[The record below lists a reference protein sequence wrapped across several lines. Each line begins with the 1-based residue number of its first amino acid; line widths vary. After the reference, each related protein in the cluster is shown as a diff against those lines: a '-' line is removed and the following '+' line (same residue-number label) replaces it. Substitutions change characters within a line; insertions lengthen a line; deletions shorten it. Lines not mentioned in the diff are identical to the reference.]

1 MINFYYKNT
10 ISKIFLILFFSFFL
24 FSCNSLNTGI
34 TENPIDPKKTKN
46 IYTPNIKIKIKDIN
60 ELTFADI
67 NETNNAYTDN
77 SVQDGAIKEYFGLY
91 DYVYEYQLGPG
102 DEIVINLTE
111 TDDIDGNYLID
122 PFGMID
128 LPYVGKINIKDL
140 TSAEAQNILLNIL
153 KKFYKNPDLQIDIV
167 AFNSSKVYVTG
178 TVRNQL
184 VIDMSDKPI
193 RVLDALIRAN
203 VNTTGND
210 NLSSTSGIIRRD
222 NRVYEIDLLNAIKGT
237 DTKENFYLKKDDVI
251 FIDRNPNSILVFGE
265 VTRPGSYF
273 PYAGYSLTQLV
284 SDSGINQLTA
294 DAKNIFVLR
303 ESFDEELQIDV
314 FKMNIKNPI
323 NLIAGRKFKLNKRDI
338 VYIPASDLVK
348 WNRVISLLLPQT
360 NLFKSYNPIIQN
372 GLDANNLNIQ

>member
-1 MINFYYKNT
+1 
-10 ISKIFLILFFSFFL
+10 
-24 FSCNSLNTGI
+24 
-34 TENPIDPKKTKN
+34 
-46 IYTPNIKIKIKDIN
+46 
-60 ELTFADI
+60 
-67 NETNNAYTDN
+67 
-77 SVQDGAIKEYFGLY
+77 
-91 DYVYEYQLGPG
+91 
-102 DEIVINLTE
+102 
-111 TDDIDGNYLID
+111 
-122 PFGMID
+122 
-128 LPYVGKINIKDL
+128 
-140 TSAEAQNILLNIL
+140 
-153 KKFYKNPDLQIDIV
+153 
-167 AFNSSKVYVTG
+167 
-178 TVRNQL
+178 
-184 VIDMSDKPI
+184 MSDKPI
-193 RVLDALIRAN
+193 RVLDAIIRAN

-222 NRVYEIDLLNAIKGT
+222 SRVYEIDLLNAIKGT

>member
-1 MINFYYKNT
+1 M
-10 ISKIFLILFFSFFL
+10 LR
-24 FSCNSLNTGI
+24 
-34 TENPIDPKKTKN
+34 
-46 IYTPNIKIKIKDIN
+46 
-60 ELTFADI
+60 
-67 NETNNAYTDN
+67 
-77 SVQDGAIKEYFGLY
+77 V
-91 DYVYEYQLGPG
+91 
-102 DEIVINLTE
+102 
-111 TDDIDGNYLID
+111 
-122 PFGMID
+122 
-128 LPYVGKINIKDL
+128 
-140 TSAEAQNILLNIL
+140 
-153 KKFYKNPDLQIDIV
+153 V
-167 AFNSSKVYVTG
+167 AFNSSKVYVTV

-265 VTRPGSYF
+265 VSRPGSYF

>member
-1 MINFYYKNT
+1 MKIFIEKT
-10 ISKIFLILFFSFFL
+10 SISKFILIGLLFILS
-24 FSCNSLNTGI
+24 SCALNTGI
-34 TENPIDPKKTKN
+34 NENPIEANKSKN
-46 IYTPNIKIKIKDIN
+46 IYTPNIKIKIQDIN
-60 ELTFADI
+60 ELTFDDI
-67 NETNNAYTDN
+67 NKTNNNYIDN
-77 SVQDGAIKEYFGLY
+77 TVQDSAIKEFYGLFN
-91 DYVYEYQLGPG
+91 YVYEYQLGPG

-128 LPYVGKINIKDL
+128 LPYVGKINVKDL
-140 TSAEAQNILLNIL
+140 TSTEVQNILLNIL

-193 RVLDALIRAN
+193 RVLDAIIRAN

-222 NRVYEIDLLNAIKGT
+222 GRVYEIDLLNAIKGT
-237 DTKENFYLKKDDVI
+237 DNKENFYLKKDDVI

>member
-1 MINFYYKNT
+1 MIIFYYKNI
-10 ISKIFLILFFSFFL
+10 ISKIFLIFFLSFFL
-24 FSCNSLNTGI
+24 FSCNALNTGI

-67 NETNNAYTDN
+67 NETNNDYTDN

-128 LPYVGKINIKDL
+128 LPYVGKINVKDL
-140 TSAEAQNILLNIL
+140 TSAEAQNMLLSIL
-153 KKFYKNPDLQIDIV
+153 KKFYKNPDLQLDIV

-265 VTRPGSYF
+265 VSRPGSYF

>member
-1 MINFYYKNT
+1 
-10 ISKIFLILFFSFFL
+10 
-24 FSCNSLNTGI
+24 
-34 TENPIDPKKTKN
+34 
-46 IYTPNIKIKIKDIN
+46 
-60 ELTFADI
+60 
-67 NETNNAYTDN
+67 
-77 SVQDGAIKEYFGLY
+77 
-91 DYVYEYQLGPG
+91 
-102 DEIVINLTE
+102 
-111 TDDIDGNYLID
+111 
-122 PFGMID
+122 MID
-128 LPYVGKINIKDL
+128 LPYVGKINVKDL
-140 TSAEAQNILLNIL
+140 TSAEAQNMLLSIL
-153 KKFYKNPDLQIDIV
+153 KKFYKNPDLQLDIV
-167 AFNSSKVYVTG
+167 AFSSSKVYVTG

-210 NLSSTSGIIRRD
+210 NLSSTSGIIRRN

-265 VTRPGSYF
+265 VSRPGSYF